1 MSSNRNKNQSLC
13 KPFGLSNSY
22 LFLTLLAFLIFS
34 GCGKSPEPRKRQGTL
49 DTPAHHA
56 LRGQDLLKQK
66 RWNAA
71 EKQFDSALELNPE
84 FAPALSGKALVKAHQ
99 SSQPGRKAERVE
111 ALREESRDLL
121 KESLNHA
128 ESPEHQIRVRI
139 DAVQVETQLKEDDW
153 LEQAG
158 DHYGEALELVEDQPA
173 LRKRLPELNFYMGEA

>member
-1 MSSNRNKNQSLC
+1 M
-13 KPFGLSNSY
+13 
-22 LFLTLLAFLIFS
+22 IFS

-99 SSQPGRKAERVE
+99 SV
-111 ALREESRDLL
+111 
-121 KESLNHA
+121 
-128 ESPEHQIRVRI
+128 
-139 DAVQVETQLKEDDW
+139 
-153 LEQAG
+153 
-158 DHYGEALELVEDQPA
+158 
-173 LRKRLPELNFYMGEA
+173 

>member
-1 MSSNRNKNQSLC
+1 MSSNRNKNKSFC

-22 LFLTLLAFLIFS
+22 LFFTLLAFLIFS

-111 ALREESRDLL
+111 TLREESQDLL
-121 KESLNHA
+121 KESLNLSLIH
-128 ESPEHQIRVRI
+128 I
-139 DAVQVETQLKEDDW
+139 
-153 LEQAG
+153 
-158 DHYGEALELVEDQPA
+158 
-173 LRKRLPELNFYMGEA
+173 

>member
-1 MSSNRNKNQSLC
+1 MLSNRNKNQSFC
-13 KPFGLSNSY
+13 KPFGLSNSN
-22 LFLTLLAFLIFS
+22 LFLTLLAFLIFG

-71 EKQFDSALELNPE
+71 EKQFDSALELNPK
-84 FAPALSGKALVKAHQ
+84 FASALSGKALVKAHQ
-99 SSQPGRKAERVE
+99 SRQPGRKAERVE

-128 ESPEHQIRVRI
+128 ESPEYQIRVRI
-139 DAVQVETQLKEDDW
+139 DAAVSYTHLT
-153 LEQAG
+153 
-158 DHYGEALELVEDQPA
+158 
-173 LRKRLPELNFYMGEA
+173 LPTMCVV

>member
-99 SSQPGRKAERVE
+99 FSQPGRKAERVE
-111 ALREESRDLL
+111 TLREESRDLL
-121 KESLNHA
+121 KESLNYA
-128 ESPEHQIRVRI
+128 ESPEHQIRGRI
-139 DAVQVETQLKEDDW
+139 DAVQVETHLKVDDW
-153 LEQAG
+153 L
-158 DHYGEALELVEDQPA
+158 
-173 LRKRLPELNFYMGEA
+173 